1 MAEEYAFPVL
11 VELEESN
18 TPRLKNKLVK
28 YFQSKKSNGGDCEVD
43 YESGSQTALLRFRRE
58 EDQKNVLGKEAHQIS
73 LDKGVLKMTV
83 RLPSDGKQKQGDST
97 EKGSKKSDHEG
108 TNKQSKVQEPNPV
121 DEGQT
126 GAKSNDGD
134 SDDDE
139 QCSKSAVLGNIPD
152 SLTSEFLEMI
162 VENILRDLSS
172 PTASQDY
179 NLELIP
185 DISSAV
191 VTFQSGKD
199 NTEFIERCPQ
209 NRMFT
214 KKNLSV
220 RPLETTKKI
229 VVEGVSNCSED
240 MLCLYFESKGGDV
253 EDVQLNEAEQSAV
266 IIFKNHK
273 DVKKVLGKKH
283 EIKKEEVKVYP
294 FYKSLGVPLY
304 GKDKPSPKLPAAISE
319 PVDNAVLRYLANHK
333 AALETIGRDLEK
345 HFCNVTL
352 EQSAVRLSASPSL
365 LKQKDAKV
373 IIKEWA
379 DTVKAA
385 FSQAVSKFKAI
396 KFSLELEAWEESE
409 QKIKEELQ
417 KEDVVVVSD
426 KTSGVLSVAGLE
438 NDVNALEKPISEAL
452 NRIKERVRREKLS
465 KTQEINVSPSMFHI
479 LSQDG
484 LQDKLL
490 QVYPELKLSYD
501 QKKKALKV
509 TGFVDEIIN
518 ATQVFSNA
526 TLGLKRQNLEVDE
539 FLLDMLKDEQQE
551 EATDAL
557 LTAYGIKAA
566 LEISP
571 QRVQLVAV
579 SDKDLMGAQDHL
591 NQTLKSEYIEVE
603 DLEVLKKPEWQQLV
617 HQQEKANSGSGMRV
631 QIITHQQQVVVSGHK
646 DSVDKVSS
654 ELEDF
659 LTENAHV
666 EEFVAVEA
674 NVIIEYL
681 KSQTPWLKQLEGGV
695 DVSFGKEEIIL
706 SGCRSAVKDC
716 KSIVKD
722 LLSSVCFD
730 RFKVTKPGV
739 KKCFQ
744 EKESFFASSIKSD
757 TDCLVQLADKL
768 NEEDDF
774 TLVQVR
780 KPIYKVQTSDGVE
793 IVVSKAD
800 MCSYSVDA
808 VVNPSTEDLKHTAGL
823 ALALSKAAGPQLQ
836 AICDQIINV
845 KGKLRPGDCAVTDAG
860 GMLCCKKVIHAVG
873 PYFDQAKPKKA
884 EAQLKRTVKESL
896 EQAEKCGCVSVA
908 LPAISRSLG
917 FPLNLC
923 LATITR
929 AVKEYCEEKYD
940 DNTLKT
946 IHLVDNEDSVA
957 LGLESAVKQE
967 FGNHGVGVSSQNAIP
982 KVSLKSPLLKL
993 APPDTSL
1000 CRGQTKEG
1008 LSIVLKKGNIEAAK
1022 TEVIVNTVAEDL
1034 VLNKGAIS
1042 NAIFSAAGAKLQQ
1055 LVHSQKMK
1063 GAPGEIVVTDNCKLK
1078 SKQVFH
1084 AIAPS
1089 WDNGQGTAEKTLT
1102 GIFKDCLDL
1111 AEKTRLT
1118 SISFPAVGTGNLGF
1132 PKNLVATLML
1142 DKFLDFSSQRQSKNL
1157 KKITVVLY
1165 PGDAQTIQVFT
1176 DEFQK
1181 KFPSATGPS
1190 ATGPAPADSSQ
1201 STGKFSKVVSSSG
1214 THETKLG
1221 NVTIQVVTG
1230 DITKETTDVIVN
1242 SSNDSFTLKS
1252 GVSKAILDAAGVAV
1266 LEECQNLGSQP
1277 NSGMI
1282 MTVPGNLKCKKILHL
1297 VGQTDPVKIHRTVK
1311 EALQMCVKN
1320 SYTSV
1325 SFPAIGTGQGNVQ
1338 AKQVADSMLD
1348 AAIDVLSQNTSSSL
1362 TLIRIVI
1369 FQQPMLKDFHDSM
1382 QEREATDP
1390 KDKAGF
1396 WSNIGSR
1403 IKSIFVSESAA
1414 KKQEDESFDIETVKV
1429 EPAIF
1434 HICGASQAN
1443 VDAAKKK
1450 INDMISD
1457 EQFSTEI
1464 TDNDILNLS
1473 SADCQRIVDIQMKMG
1488 VSIKNQITNGQASF
1502 IIEGLSKDVLR
1513 ASREIDNMLKKVRK
1527 EQELK
1532 RKLELA
1538 ATVADW
1544 QYQRSGLQY
1553 QSFDQMTNYEL
1564 EHALERGAPTLKI
1577 TIHGSDY
1584 TVQMPNGPATD
1595 SKGNVMQIKRIDR
1608 LKGDDI
1614 PEFWDTM
1621 PAGKTCH
1628 AVPVQATS
1636 SEYQDVLKLFNA
1648 TCNRAVTKIERIQN
1662 PALWKS
1668 LQIKKQEMELR
1679 NNHQNNEKHLFH
1691 GTSETTVPVI
1701 NESGFNRSYA
1711 GKNATCYG
1719 KGAYF
1724 AVNASYSANDTY
1736 SRPNANGEKFMYVCR
1751 VLTGDHT
1758 QGQQNMIA
1766 PPSKGSG
1773 VYLYDSVVDNMTNPN
1788 MFIVF
1793 HDTQAYPEYLITFK

>member
-43 YESGSQTALLRFRRE
+43 YESGSSTALLRFLRE
-58 EDQKNVLGKEAHQIS
+58 EDQKNVLGKEKHQIS
-73 LDKGVLKMTV
+73 LDEGVLKMAV
-83 RLPSDGKQKQGDST
+83 RLPSDGKQKQGESSD
-97 EKGSKKSDHEG
+97 EGNKKSDHAG
-108 TNKQSKVQEPNPV
+108 IDKRSTIQEPV
-121 DEGQT
+121 DGGET
-126 GAKSNDGD
+126 GPKGKDGD
-134 SDDDE
+134 SDDEE

-152 SLTSEFLEMI
+152 SVNSEFLEML
-162 VENILRDLSS
+162 VESILRDISS

-199 NTEFIERCPQ
+199 TTDFIERCPQ
-209 NRMFT
+209 IRMFT
-214 KKNLSV
+214 KKGLSV

-229 VVEGVSNCSED
+229 VVDGVADCSED
-240 MLCLYFESKGGDV
+240 ILCLYFEDQGGEV

-266 IIFKNHK
+266 VTFKKHQ
-273 DVKKVLGKKH
+273 DFKKVLGKKH

-294 FYKSLGVPLY
+294 FYKSLGVALY

-319 PVDNAVLRYLANHK
+319 PIDNAVLRYLANHK
-333 AALETIGRDLEK
+333 AALETVGCDLEK
-345 HFCNVTL
+345 HFCNITL

-379 DTVKAA
+379 NTVKAA
-385 FSQAVSKFKAI
+385 FSQAVSKFKTL
-396 KFSLELEAWEESE
+396 KFSLESDLWEESE
-409 QKIKEELQ
+409 QKIKEKLQ

-438 NDVNALEKPISEAL
+438 NDVNTLKKPISDVL
-452 NRIKERVRREKLS
+452 DRIKESVRREKLS

-490 QVYPELKLSYD
+490 QVYPELKMSYD
-501 QKKKALKV
+501 QNKQALKV

-518 ATQVFSNA
+518 ATQVISNA

-551 EATDAL
+551 EATDIL

-579 SDKDLMGAQDHL
+579 SDKDLMNAQDHL
-591 NQTLKSEYIEVE
+591 SQILKSESIKVE
-603 DLEVLKKPEWQQLV
+603 DFEFLKKPEWQQLV
-617 HQQEKANSGSGMRV
+617 HQQENANSGSGMRV

-659 LTENAHV
+659 ITENAHV
-666 EEFVAVEA
+666 EEFVAVDA

-681 KSQTPWLKQLEGGV
+681 KGQTTLLKQLEGV
-695 DVSFGKEEIIL
+695 EVSFGNEEIIL

-716 KSIVKD
+716 KTIVKD
-722 LLSSVCFD
+722 LLASVWFD
-730 RFKVTKPGV
+730 SFKVIKPGV
-739 KKCFQ
+739 KKFFK
-744 EKESFFASSIKSD
+744 EKEQLYTSLIKSD
-757 TDCLVQLADKL
+757 TDCLVQLADKS
-768 NEEDDF
+768 NEEDDLA
-774 TLVQVR
+774 LVQVQQ
-780 KPIYKVQTSDGVE
+780 PIYKVQTSDGVE

-808 VVNPSTEDLKHTAGL
+808 VVNPSTEDLKHTSGL

-836 AICDQIINV
+836 TECDQIISV
-845 KGKLRPGDCAVTDAG
+845 KGKLRPGDCVVTDAG
-860 GMLCCKKVIHAVG
+860 GMLRCKNVIHAVG
-873 PYFDQAKPKKA
+873 PYFDQAKPQRA
-884 EAQLKRTVKESL
+884 EGQLKKIVKESL

-908 LPAISRSLG
+908 LPAISRNRG

-923 LATITR
+923 LATIAR
-929 AVKEYCEEKYD
+929 AVKEYCDEKYD
-940 DNTLKT
+940 DTLKM
-946 IHLVDNEDSVA
+946 IHLVDQEDSVA
-957 LGLESAVKQE
+957 LAMENAVKQE
-967 FGNHGVGVSSQNAIP
+967 FGNHGVSVSSQNAIP
-982 KVSLKSPLLKL
+982 KVSQKSSLLKL
-993 APPDTSL
+993 VPPDPSL

-1008 LSIVLKKGNIEAAK
+1008 LNIVLKKGNIEAAK
-1022 TEVIVNTVAEDL
+1022 TEVIVNTVSEDL
-1034 VLNKGAIS
+1034 LLHKGAIS
-1042 NAIFSAAGAKLQQ
+1042 NAIFSAAGPKLQQ
-1055 LVHSQKMK
+1055 LVHSQKTS
-1063 GAPGEIVVTDNCKLK
+1063 GSPGKIVVTDGCKLK

-1084 AIAPS
+1084 VIAS
-1089 WDNGQGTAEKTLT
+1089 NWDKGQGTAEKTLA
-1102 GIFKDCLDL
+1102 GIFQDCLDL
-1111 AEKTRLT
+1111 AEKTRLS

-1142 DKFLDFSSQRQSKNL
+1142 DKFLEFSSQRQSKNL
-1157 KKITVVLY
+1157 KKIAVVLY
-1165 PGDAQTIQVFT
+1165 PGDAETIQIFT
-1176 DEFQK
+1176 DEFK
-1181 KFPSATGPS
+1181 KRFPSAPGLST
-1190 ATGPAPADSSQ
+1190 TVPAPADSSQ
-1201 STGKFSKVVSSSG
+1201 STSKFSKVVSSSG
-1214 THETKLG
+1214 KHETKLG
-1221 NVTIQVVTG
+1221 NVTIQVETG

-1242 SSNDSFTLKS
+1242 SSDNSFTLTS

-1266 LEECQNLGSQP
+1266 LEECQYLGSQP
-1277 NSGMI
+1277 NPGII

-1297 VGQTDPVKIHRTVK
+1297 VVQPDIHSSVK
-1311 EALQMCVKN
+1311 EALQMCVKK
-1320 SYTSV
+1320 SYTSI
-1325 SFPAIGTGQGNVQ
+1325 SFPALGTDQGGVQ

-1348 AAIDVLSQNTSSSL
+1348 AVIDVFSQNTSSSL

-1369 FQQPMLKDFHDSM
+1369 FQQQTLKDFHSSM

-1390 KDKAGF
+1390 KEKGGF
-1396 WSNIGSR
+1396 WSNVGHR
-1403 IKSIFVSESAA
+1403 LKSMFVSESADN
-1414 KKQEDESFDIETVKV
+1414 KQENEVYDIKTVKV
-1429 EPAIF
+1429 EPAEF
-1434 HICGASQAN
+1434 HICGSSQAK

-1450 INDMISD
+1450 INDLMSN
-1457 EQFSTEI
+1457 EQCREEI
-1464 TDNDILNLS
+1464 IDNDILNLS
-1473 SADCQRIVDIQMKMG
+1473 SADCQRIVDIQMKMS
-1488 VSIKNQITNGQASF
+1488 VSIKKQSTNGQTSF

-1513 ASREIDNMLKKVRK
+1513 ASREIDNMLKKVRR

-1532 RKLELA
+1532 KKLELV
-1538 ATVADW
+1538 ATVAEW
-1544 QYQRSGLQY
+1544 QYQQHGLSY

-1564 EHALERGAPTLKI
+1564 EHALERATPTLKV

-1584 TVQMPNGPATD
+1584 TVQMPEGPATD
-1595 SKGNVMQIKRIDR
+1595 SKGTILQIRRIDK
-1608 LKGDDI
+1608 LQGDDV
-1614 PEFWDTM
+1614 PEFWDAM

-1628 AVPVQATS
+1628 AVPILATS
-1636 SEYQDVLKLFNA
+1636 SEYAEVVNLFKA
-1648 TCNRAVTKIERIQN
+1648 TCNQTVTKIERIQN
-1662 PALWKS
+1662 PGLWKS

-1679 NNHQNNEKHLFH
+1679 NNHQNNDKRLFH
-1691 GTSETTVPVI
+1691 GTTEDTVPII

-1711 GKNATCYG
+1711 GKNAACYG
-1719 KGAYF
+1719 NGSYF
-1724 AVNASYSANDTY
+1724 AVKADYSAQDMY

-1751 VLTGDHT
+1751 VLTGDYT
-1758 QGQQNMIA
+1758 KGKPEMVA
-1766 PPSKGSG
+1766 PPTKGGSG
-1773 VYLYDSVVDNMTNPN
+1773 VHMYDSVVDDMATPS
-1788 MFIVF
+1788 MFVVF
-1793 HDTQAYPEYLITFK
+1793 HDTQAYPEYLINFK